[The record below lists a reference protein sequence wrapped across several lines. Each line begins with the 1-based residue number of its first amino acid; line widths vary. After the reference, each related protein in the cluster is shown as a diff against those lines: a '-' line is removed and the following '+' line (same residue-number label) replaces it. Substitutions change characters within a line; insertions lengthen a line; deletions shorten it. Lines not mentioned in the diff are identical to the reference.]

1 MTAEQNKTSPQFID
15 EDAVLNPPQA
25 ERYLKQVNNE
35 LARAQLNL
43 QRTRFYELKL
53 KRAYLDAKTTLL
65 FSEDCPKVGRGEGYV
80 TVEER
85 DAWINSRIE
94 EYWPYESAQVQRKNA
109 EDHLATMGKQ
119 ASIAQSLNNNA
130 KELYATDGA
139 R

>member
-1 MTAEQNKTSPQFID
+1 MSEQPKPAPQFID
-15 EDAVLNPPQA
+15 EDAVLTPAEA

-35 LARAQLNL
+35 LARAQINL
-43 QRTRFYELKL
+43 QRTRFYELRL
-53 KRAYLDAKTTLL
+53 KRAYVEARTKLL
-65 FSEDCPKVGRGEGYV
+65 FSEDCPKVGRGEGQV

-85 DAWINSRIE
+85 DAWINSQIE

-109 EDHLATMGKQ
+109 EDHLVTMGKQ